1 MRVVLIG
8 FRGTGKTEVGRLLSR
23 LLGLPVY
30 DTDYLIEERC
40 NKPVHEI
47 FESDGEDYFRSVERK
62 VIHSLP
68 GSGCIISTGGGAVL
82 DPSNVEMLRRDSV
95 VILLEADEDTIEK
108 RIMNTKRPQLTH
120 LPLREEISHILQ
132 ERRTYYHAAAD
143 FCIDT
148 SSGSINGT
156 CLEIRRILKEG
167 RSNRPERER
176 AAAYIRQSGIE
187 PFEVAELEENV
198 LSEGAD
204 PLTRIYGIAGDP
216 CTHSK
221 SPALFNS
228 LYAIYHMNA
237 YYTRFQGPDF
247 SQILR
252 TAHDLDARGLSVT
265 IPHKAEALAHAD
277 ICDEHAVAIGAVNT
291 MVFCSGEIYGYNTDW
306 IGIRDP
312 LTNYS
317 GSRAVVIG
325 AGGAAAGAVYAL
337 VSLDMDVT
345 VLNRTVERAERLA
358 SRYECGFG
366 PLSSFESVNPDV
378 VINATPV
385 GMYPGSG
392 SPLGKELLKP
402 GMTVFDLVYTPPETL
417 LLKYAR
423 QKGCTTI
430 PGMEMFV
437 RQAVLQ
443 FWYFTG
449 ITVSREKVWGLL
461 K

>member
-8 FRGTGKTEVGRLLSR
+8 FRGTGKTEAGRLLSR

-30 DTDYLIEERC
+30 DTDHLIEERC
-40 NKPVHEI
+40 NKPVYEI
-47 FESDGEDYFRSVERK
+47 FDSDGEEYFRSVERK

-68 GSGCIISTGGGAVL
+68 ESGCIISTGGGAVL
-82 DPSNVEMLRRDSV
+82 DPSNVETLRRDSV

-108 RIMNTKRPQLTH
+108 RIMNTKRPHLTH
-120 LPLREEISHILQ
+120 LPLREEISQILQ
-132 ERRTYYHAAAD
+132 ERRIYYHAAAD

-167 RSNRPERER
+167 RSIQAERER
-176 AAAYIRQSGIE
+176 AVAHIRQSGIE
-187 PFEVAELEENV
+187 PFDVAELEENL

-221 SPALFNS
+221 SPGLFNS
-228 LYAIYHMNA
+228 LYALYHINA
-237 YYTRFQGPDF
+237 YYTRFQDPDF
-247 SQILR
+247 SRILR
-252 TAHDLDARGLSVT
+252 TAHDLDVRGLSVT
-265 IPHKAEALAHAD
+265 IPHKAEALTHVD
-277 ICDEHAVAIGAVNT
+277 ICDEHAEAIGAVNT
-291 MVFCSGEIYGYNTDW
+291 MVFCSGDIYGYNTDW
-306 IGIRDP
+306 TGIRDP
-312 LTNYS
+312 LVDLA
-317 GSRAVVIG
+317 GSRAVVLG
-325 AGGAAAGAVYAL
+325 AGGAAAAAVYAL
-337 VSLDMDVT
+337 KDLNMDVT
-345 VLNRTVERAERLA
+345 VLNRTVENAERLA
-358 SRYECGFG
+358 LRFDCGFG
-366 PLSSFESVNPDV
+366 PLSSFEHVNPDV

-392 SPLGKELLKP
+392 SPLEKELLKP

-423 QKGCTTI
+423 QKGCTVI